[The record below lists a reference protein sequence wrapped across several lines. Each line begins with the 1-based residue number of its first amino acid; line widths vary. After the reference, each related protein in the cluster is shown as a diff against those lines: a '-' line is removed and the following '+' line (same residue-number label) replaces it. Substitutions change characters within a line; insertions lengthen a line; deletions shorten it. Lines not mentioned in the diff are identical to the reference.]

1 MWQQIFQ
8 QKFWSCA
15 NVASMTFEVDLIKYV
30 INLAIVRGLIT
41 KSKDLNSDWLPFA
54 TVLDVFDEVCVKLGV
69 SKVVEEKCYRTILKM
84 CSAEEKH
91 LTWAYKVDNIAKYF
105 PLRTSTHAEKHTSC
119 SWNRHKSASAMNR
132 TTLELP
138 SYRRPYSSSKKRHS
152 IDAYADFGLN
162 MGTIRALQGSKLGAP
177 PHYSPPQNSF
187 VEPPYYPHPG
197 RVTFPLN
204 YAYDRDDPNKSPLY
218 GFSLLAASPT
228 LPPAPPSLFERSPYN
243 SPTPPGKVSFN
254 HSTPYSHSTPPA
266 VPYYRD
272 YIPSSRISPIAR
284 TNSPY
289 ALSSALKSVS
299 KSTREDASQTMDLP
313 HPTLLMHSLEE
324 GEFGEEELLAMKER
338 VAGIEREAKK
348 TRQLLSHI
356 AYLKNRSPSS
366 SRGNSPKNSSGSAG
380 MEHEPLHHRHVEYGE
395 IALSPYLK
403 EVLHLPPAVVLTD
416 TYDTNDSAAVG
427 SPLPTSNRKVSS
439 PDYGHTPV
447 VHGYTAEVREE
458 RTSPTYQRPTSSST
472 DKRRP
477 SSANRNSRSTER
489 ESSGGRSRSHSR
501 EDPHQRYVHAP
512 TSPVSPTSQMHKS
525 FGRSSNSSSRT
536 PSHSKHTYRYEQEQQ
551 RTPRGASP
559 GRTTDFSSTLNQSPA
574 MRKYTDFLHTTGRS
588 PNTGGSATSSRSRS
602 ASRSASRSPSPER
615 AHSRTLQELSG
626 RLARSAEKAAVAAN
640 TAARYSMYQSNERS
654 PVDTSVQSRSS
665 HRSRSP
671 PQFRTAQK
679 DALLHLLHSHDP
691 SSAGPYHNTCRTQH
705 TDELSMTT
713 IDSSID
719 DLLGDSLN
727 IEEKDG
733 RVYVNFQSRFVL

>member
-1 MWQQIFQ
+1 
-8 QKFWSCA
+8 
-15 NVASMTFEVDLIKYV
+15 MTFEVDLIKYV

-54 TVLDVFDEVCVKLGV
+54 TVLDVFDEVCIKLGV

-119 SWNRHKSASAMNR
+119 SWNRHRSAN
-132 TTLELP
+132 TTNPTTPELP
-138 SYRRPYSSSKKRHS
+138 SYRRPYSSSKKRRS
-152 IDAYADFGLN
+152 IDAYTDFGLN
-162 MGTIRALQGSKLGAP
+162 LGTIRALNRSKLGEP
-177 PHYSPPQNSF
+177 PHYSPPQNTY
-187 VEPPYYPHPG
+187 EEPYYPHTG
-197 RVTFPLN
+197 RVTFPLD

-228 LPPAPPSLFERSPYN
+228 LPPAPPAHYERSSN
-243 SPTPPGKVSFN
+243 TSSTPLGKVSFN
-254 HSTPYSHSTPPA
+254 HTTPTSYGTPPA

-284 TNSPY
+284 TNSPF

-299 KSTREDASQTMDLP
+299 KSTREDASQTIDLP
-313 HPTLLMHSLEE
+313 HPTLLMHSLQE
-324 GEFGEEELLAMKER
+324 GEFGEEELEAMKER

-366 SRGNSPKNSSGSAG
+366 SRGNSPKNASSSAG
-380 MEHEPLHHRHVEYGE
+380 GDQEPLHHRHVEYGE

-416 TYDTNDSAAVG
+416 TYDTTDSAAMG
-427 SPLPTSNRKVSS
+427 SPSPANNHKASS

-447 VHGYTAEVREE
+447 VRGSSSGRAHRYGEE
-458 RTSPTYQRPTSSST
+458 QSSPTFQRSPLASSA
-472 DKRRP
+472 DKRHF
-477 SSANRNSRSTER
+477 SSANRTSRSTER
-489 ESSGGRSRSHSR
+489 ESSRGRSRSHSR
-501 EDPHQRYVHAP
+501 EELYPRYTYEP
-512 TSPVSPTSQMHKS
+512 TSPTV
-525 FGRSSNSSSRT
+525 RSTNTSSRT
-536 PSHSKHTYRYEQEQQ
+536 SSHTKHSYRYEQEQN
-551 RTPRGASP
+551 RTARSASP
-559 GRTTDFSSTLNQSPA
+559 GRSADFSTTLNQSPA
-574 MRKYTDFLHTTGRS
+574 MRKYMDFLHTTGRS
-588 PNTGGSATSSRSRS
+588 PVTAASPSTRRSPSRSP
-602 ASRSASRSPSPER
+602 SRSPTRSRSPSPER

-626 RLARSAEKAAVAAN
+626 RLARSAEKAAAAAN
-640 TAARYSMYQSNERS
+640 TAARYSMYQSNVHS
-654 PVDTSVQSRSS
+654 PADSTVHSRSS
-665 HRSRSP
+665 RRSRSP
-671 PQFRTAQK
+671 PQFRTASK

-691 SSAGPYHNTCRTQH
+691 SPAGPYHNTCRTQH
-705 TDELSMTT
+705 TDELNVTT

-727 IEEKDG
+727 IEEKEG